1 MIRPFFCTVLLS
13 VLAVLLPAAAQ
24 AARTEPA
31 LPAMPAMPAM
41 PGMSGA
47 PTAAA
52 AATVAPATSAG
63 TSVGQAAAGSSPGV
77 KGTVT
82 GMSAAVN
89 GARVTLA
96 LDPNPPK
103 VGRVHAVVT
112 VEGAAAEALAHAD
125 LAYSST
131 MLGMAMNGAS
141 GNAQRTAPGTWS
153 FDLAFGMASDWRVN
167 LQFSGAFAGKTSYD
181 FAVSGGPQGSAAAPA
196 MSSDTSG
203 PWKIAA
209 LALLAILLIGAA
221 VVRRDRSALTIGPV
235 AGAAAFV
242 VVLALLQQRFT
253 APAMDMSAMSE
264 TKGAGPLP
272 VSFATVSA
280 ANGRRDTIV
289 TGTIAPF
296 LTQDIVART
305 TGLLQN
311 ANFYA
316 GDRVVAGAL
325 LATLDAPELAT
336 RAQTARADASALSSA
351 AAAAR
356 IAASH
361 HVPLAA
367 RAARD
372 DLASMQKSRDA
383 ANADRTAKAEQAR
396 YWEGELAR
404 EQTLLDAGA
413 VSRQEFED
421 ERAQAAAARA
431 ALAGAAA
438 TLAGLDHQIDAAR
451 TRALT
456 ADASIEEARLNA
468 SSASASAE
476 RAAHEARTLGI
487 LAGYARIVAP
497 NDGIII
503 KRLIDPG
510 VYVQAGTVIARLA
523 VVDRLRVQA
532 SVAQGDLPGIGVG
545 TPLDVTS
552 AGRTFHGRVA
562 SLSPVVDAATRT
574 GAVEAIVDNPGSKLV
589 PGGFARI
596 VIHGKGETGDAL
608 RVPSAAIVGS
618 GENAAVWTEINGTA
632 HRVPVTITSDDGS
645 SAAVSSDEL
654 TAKMRVVVEGAST
667 LEEGQAIAEAP
678 RS

>member
-1 MIRPFFCTVLLS
+1 MTT
-13 VLAVLLPAAAQ
+13 AVD
-24 AARTEPA
+24 
-31 LPAMPAMPAM
+31 
-41 PGMSGA
+41 
-47 PTAAA
+47 
-52 AATVAPATSAG
+52 
-63 TSVGQAAAGSSPGV
+63 
-77 KGTVT
+77 
-82 GMSAAVN
+82 
-89 GARVTLA
+89 GARVTLS

-103 VGRVHAVVT
+103 VGRVHGVVT
-112 VEGAAAEALAHAD
+112 VEGASAQALANTE
-125 LAYSST
+125 LAFASS
-131 MLGMAMNGAS
+131 MLSMSMNGAA
-141 GNAQRTAPGTWS
+141 GKAQRIAPGTWA
-153 FDLAFGMASDWRVN
+153 FDLAFGMPSDWRLK
-167 LQFSGAFAGKTSYD
+167 LQFSGAFAGTATYD
-181 FAVSGGPQGSAAAPA
+181 FAVSGGAQAAA
-196 MSSDTSG
+196 SSTMAADASG
-203 PWKIAA
+203 PWKTAA
-209 LALLAILLIGAA
+209 LALFAILVIGAA
-221 VVRRDRSALTIGPV
+221 VLRRERSMKSLGLV
-235 AGAAAFV
+235 AVAAAFV

-272 VSFATVSA
+272 VTFASVSA
-280 ANGRRDTIV
+280 ANGRRDILV
-289 TGTIAPF
+289 TGTIAPY

-336 RAQTARADASALSSA
+336 RAQTARADASAQSA
-351 AAAAR
+351 SAAAAR
-356 IAASH
+356 IAAAH

-372 DLASMQKSRDA
+372 DVASMERSREA
-383 ANADRTAKAEQAR
+383 ASADRTAKAEQAR
-396 YWEGELAR
+396 YWDGELAR
-404 EQTLLDAGA
+404 EQSLLDAGA

-438 TLAGLDHQIDAAR
+438 TLAGLDRQVDAAR
-451 TRALT
+451 TRSLT

-468 SSASASAE
+468 SSASATAE
-476 RAAHEARTLGI
+476 RAAQEARTQAI

-497 NDGIII
+497 NDGIIV
-503 KRLIDPG
+503 KRLVDPG

-532 SVAQGDLPGIGVG
+532 SVAQGDLAGIGVG

-552 AGRTFHGRVA
+552 AGRTFHGRVN
-562 SLSPVVDAATRT
+562 SLSPVVDALTRT
-574 GAVEAIVDNPGSKLV
+574 GAVEAIVENPGSALV

-608 RVPSAAIVGS
+608 HVPSAAIVGS
-618 GENAAVWTEINGTA
+618 GDNAAVWTEINGTA
-632 HRVPVTITSDDGS
+632 HRVPVTVASDDGS
-645 SAAVSSDEL
+645 GAAVNSDEL
-654 TAKMRVVVEGAST
+654 TAKMRVVVDGAST